1 MLKHLLS
8 TAVTVAGVCTLL
20 LPQSAQAQFKTTY
33 EEIVA
38 AAKRE
43 PAVQWCTGLSQK
55 ESRPLVAAFKK
66 AYPDVPQV
74 NDFECSGQDAT
85 QRVLSEW
92 KARAPQ
98 VDILDADDEVLQ
110 TLDDQNLTHVQ
121 DWSVFKGSP
130 VEIDPR
136 YIFYKG
142 RIVTVG
148 QAHRV
153 IWFNPKVLKAE
164 DAPKSIEDCA
174 NPKYKDIIAADVRPA
189 IFEFLQDAGGPW
201 SDERLKKWAA
211 GVKANNPLWVRGAA
225 NAFQVISSGERGLIC
240 GQQLHGIFRGN
251 VDPASPS
258 APVQYIIP
266 NPSIARDYDRLAI
279 APKPLA
285 PNATILFAAFLA
297 SNKGQTAIAEINP
310 GYASV
315 YIDGSYTQKAYQRFG
330 AEILRTSQEVIAK
343 VAEKQNKII
352 LGEWG
357 FPSPAK

>member
-211 GVKANNPLWVRGAA
+211 GVKANNPLWVGGAA